1 MTYTTLQ
8 QAKELIKLGLPEN
21 TADMYYEQD
30 VNSSVDSWKVGVG
43 KPNQQQNPCW
53 SAESLLEMLPVTLYN
68 DEGFETHNLEL
79 SKDSDNSYTICYSPI
94 HPSDYDVIGDD
105 EEFSESGSLI
115 DVVIKACSWLLTYN
129 YL

>member
-8 QAKELIKLGLPEN
+8 QAMELSKLGLRES
-21 TADMYYEQD
+21 DMHYEQD
-30 VNSSVDSWKVGVG
+30 INSPVDSWIVCIG
-43 KPNQQQNPCW
+43 KPNPQEIPCW
-53 SAESLLEMLPVTLYN
+53 SAEALLEMLPITLYN

-79 SKDSDNSYTICYSPI
+79 SKDNEDSYTICYSPI

-105 EEFSESGSLI
+105 EEFSESGDLL
-115 DVVIKACSWLLTYN
+115 DVLIKACNWLLTYN